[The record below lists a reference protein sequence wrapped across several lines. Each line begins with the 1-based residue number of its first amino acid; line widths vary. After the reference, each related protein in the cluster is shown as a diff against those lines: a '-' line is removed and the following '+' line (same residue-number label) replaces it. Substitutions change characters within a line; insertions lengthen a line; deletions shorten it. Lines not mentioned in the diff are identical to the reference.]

1 MYVVSRYGCPSSVY
15 AKLNILEKGVVVSY
29 TNDVLGGLEPMQK
42 DLMKFETYE
51 SISGK
56 AIGRLREISCY

>member
-1 MYVVSRYGCPSSVY
+1 MY